1 MTKPIASAQ
10 RTNEILKKFDM
21 YAKKSFGQNFIIEG
35 GIVEKIARNCNC
47 DDVAVIEIGPGI
59 GALTEQLAKRAKKVV
74 CYEIDER
81 LKDVLDYSLAEYDN
95 VEVIFEDFL
104 SIDLLEK
111 VNELNNHYQRVVI
124 CANLPYYITTPILF
138 KIFES
143 KANVDNITVMMQ
155 NEVADRFLAKVDT
168 KDYNALSI
176 IASVYYNCKSV
187 MKVSRTIF
195 NPRPNIDSTVI
206 QFYKQ
211 ENAIE
216 IKDEQGLFLLIKG
229 CFKQRRKTIYNN
241 YREFLQ
247 DKDNATNDLEKANIA
262 LIARAETCTLDDFIK
277 LKGVK
282 DERESLCEN

>member
-10 RTNEILKKFDM
+10 RTNEILKQFDM
-21 YAKKSFGQNFIIEG
+21 YAKKSYGQNFIIEA
-35 GIVEKIARNCNC
+35 GIVEKIARNSNC

-59 GALTEQLAKRAKKVV
+59 GALTEQLAKRAKKVL

-81 LKDVLDYSLAEYDN
+81 LKDVLDYSLQEYDN

-104 SIDLLEK
+104 NIDLVK
-111 VNELNNHYQRVVI
+111 VVSELNETYGRVVI

-143 KANVDNITVMMQ
+143 KAKIDNITVMMQ
-155 NEVADRFLAKVDT
+155 KEVADRFLAKVDT
-168 KDYNALSI
+168 KDYNALTI

-187 MKVSRTIF
+187 MKVSRNIF

-206 QFYKQ
+206 QFYMHEQ
-211 ENAIE
+211 EVNIA
-216 IKDEQGLFLLIKG
+216 DEQGLFKLIKA

-241 YREFLQ
+241 YREYLG
-247 DKDNATNDLEKANIA
+247 DKDMATDDLEKANIA
-262 LIARAETCTLDDFIK
+262 LISRAETCTLEDFIK

-282 DERESLCEN
+282 DERESICKN

>member
-104 SIDLLEK
+104 NINLLEK

-143 KANVDNITVMMQ
+143 KADVDNITVVMQ
-155 NEVADRFLAKVDT
+155 KEVADRFLAKVDT

-247 DKDNATNDLEKANIA
+247 DKDNATHDLEKANIA
-262 LIARAETCTLDDFIK
+262 LSARAETCTLDDFIK

>member
-1 MTKPIASAQ
+1 MNKPIASAQ

-21 YAKKSFGQNFIIEG
+21 YAKKSFGQNFIIEA
-35 GIVEKIARNCNC
+35 GIVDKIARNCNC

-104 SIDLLEK
+104 NIDLLKK
-111 VNELNNHYQRVVI
+111 VNELNNRYQRVVI

-143 KANVDNITVMMQ
+143 KADIDNITVMMQ
-155 NEVADRFLAKVDT
+155 KEVADRFLAKVDT

-206 QFYKQ
+206 QFYKH

-216 IKDEQGLFLLIKG
+216 IEDEKGLFLLIKG

-247 DKDNATNDLEKANIA
+247 DKDSATQDLEKANIA
-262 LIARAETCTLDDFIK
+262 LSARAETCTLDDFIK